1 MMKTLHVYLLVVP
14 LFLGACGSDVEV
26 PAEQAADADKTA
38 VTKGKPTQNFDGTVA
53 KPGAPFSISYKII
66 GTPIVGSPV
75 AVELRVSSRRGAEV
89 VQLDYSIPDGTSMM
103 FHDAQPSSIQLEFG
117 VNDAWADQRVTI
129 IPQREGRLYL
139 NVSAS
144 IASDGGRS
152 STTIAI
158 PIQVGQGGREL
169 EVQGELAIDE
179 DGELIR
185 VLTSE

>member
-1 MMKTLHVYLLVVP
+1 
-14 LFLGACGSDVEV
+14 
-26 PAEQAADADKTA
+26 
-38 VTKGKPTQNFDGTVA
+38 
-53 KPGAPFSISYKII
+53 
-66 GTPIVGSPV
+66 
-75 AVELRVSSRRGAEV
+75 
-89 VQLDYSIPDGTSMM
+89 M

-169 EVQGELAIDE
+169 EEQGELAIDE